1 MKKVYRIASLSTDV
15 HEDDYKEGELEFV
28 NSWTGKDVLGTAMF
42 NDFESIG
49 AILKLLND
57 KYLYIWKDA
66 DNIKNWAIFE
76 DPDLKDEI
84 RFDCDTM
91 VDVNNSV
98 ADESDLEAWKNG
110 EKKLYNAHSVL
121 YVKAEYV
128 EYAPNNELTEEAKKL
143 GLETI

>member
-15 HEDDYKEGELEFV
+15 HVNDYKDGELEFV
-28 NSWTGKDVLGTAMF
+28 NSWSGNDILGTAMF
-42 NDFESIG
+42 NDFKSIPD
-49 AILKLLND
+49 ILKLLND
-57 KYLYIWKDA
+57 KYLYIYKDA
-66 DNIKNWAIFE
+66 DNIKNWGIFE

-91 VDVNNSV
+91 VDVDNNV

-110 EKKLYNAHSVL
+110 RKKLFNAHSIL

-128 EYAPNNELTEEAKKL
+128 EYASNNELTEEAKKL